1 MSDYLISAR
10 KYRPKSFKEVIG
22 QEVITST
29 LENAVKNNQLSQAL
43 LFTGPRGVG
52 KTTCA
57 RILAKMINE
66 DKISSSS
73 DYSFNIFVIFYKII
87 YKVGFSIF
95 SD

>member
-29 LENAVKNNQLSQAL
+29 LENAVKNKQLSQAL

-52 KTTCA
+52 KTSSA
-57 RILAKMINE
+57 RIL
-66 DKISSSS
+66 S
-73 DYSFNIFVIFYKII
+73 
-87 YKVGFSIF
+87 
-95 SD
+95 